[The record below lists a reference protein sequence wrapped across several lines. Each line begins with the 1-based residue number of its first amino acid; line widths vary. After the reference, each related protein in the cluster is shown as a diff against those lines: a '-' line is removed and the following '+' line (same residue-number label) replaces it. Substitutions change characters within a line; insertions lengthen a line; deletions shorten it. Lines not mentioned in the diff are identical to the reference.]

1 MRVKQVANYLRSWDI
16 FGHPVSV
23 HYKGEDTFKTMFGF
37 FVTTAVFGLIIS
49 NFVTLSTAFMD
60 GSKQE
65 EKSNSQVYDRH
76 GSPVYNLTESGLH
89 IVLYPFVED
98 KNKETDEVSY
108 RPLTNKVGRY
118 FIEQYTPCDVDLPQE
133 DYDKCRSSSKPY
145 QKQTYFF

>member
-1 MRVKQVANYLRSWDI
+1 MIAQAVERGINLHKLTMRVKQVTNFLRSWDI
-16 FGHPVSV
+16 FGHPVTV
-23 HYKGEDTFKTMFGF
+23 HYRGEDTFKTLFGF

-49 NFVTLSTAFMD
+49 NFITLGTAFMD

-89 IVLYPFVED
+89 LVIYPFVED

-108 RPLTNKVGRY
+108 RSLT
-118 FIEQYTPCDVDLPQE
+118 
-133 DYDKCRSSSKPY
+133 S
-145 QKQTYFF
+145 